1 MSCAQWLGVTFRRAI
16 PESPRWLFTVREIN
30 QARHAIFTAATKNG
44 VDLLE
49 VKEKLDYAAK
59 HTFQVMRG
67 AVEVRTFGLKRV
79 IP

>member
-1 MSCAQWLGVTFRRAI
+1 M
-16 PESPRWLFTVREIN
+16 REIN